1 MSEREVISDE
11 SLLVF
16 HKLLHGKRSSKTN
29 LFRTLV
35 DTIFPVFTGL
45 AGEDEHLSEEMIN
58 RASDF
63 GAGIGLSNAEAAI
76 FGAYFTGR
84 IGQLSR
90 KDSTKEVLPAEEDP
104 TERLVDN
111 LICLGLS
118 EDLVGTQPLRRALR
132 NAGWVAASCL
142 ASPELNIDGTKH
154 MLAIQLADIKARRV
168 ALVQ

>member
-1 MSEREVISDE
+1 MNEREVISDK
-11 SLLVF
+11 SLLEF
-16 HKLLHGKRSSKTN
+16 HRLIHGKRSNKIN
-29 LFRTLV
+29 LFKGLI
-35 DTIFPVFTGL
+35 DSIYPIFSGL
-45 AGEDEHLSEEMIN
+45 AREDEHFSEDMISK
-58 RASDF
+58 ASDF

-132 NAGWVAASCL
+132 NAGRVAASCL